1 MSGAI
6 NIDYICINT
15 YIFHL
20 FKRVGGILSYQVELM
35 TSTND
40 IYDVIV
46 VGAGVV
52 GPTIAT
58 ALARQGRRVLIIE
71 RDWSTP
77 DRIVGELL
85 QPGGVKALKEL
96 GMIQAINNIEAIH
109 VTGYYVKYGGQIV
122 RLDYPD
128 KQDAMKTSFVKPVP
142 DCVFDGNDNMKSDST
157 LSSKEWEEDERVR
170 GVAFHNGEFLMNLRS
185 IVKDEPNV
193 TWVEGTATKILRDE
207 ENPSIVTGVLVKQN
221 LELKNYSAKLTISC
235 DGIYSKFRK
244 ELSTENVPVVGSYF
258 VGLKL
263 IDAKLP
269 MPNRGH
275 VILGSHAPILIYQI
289 SPHETRILCAYRST
303 KPPSQTND
311 ELYNY
316 LRDEVLPALP
326 KETQPSFEKALEAR
340 KFRAMPNQYLPAVKQ
355 GKETKGLIMLGDSLN
370 MRHPLTGGGMTVG
383 LNDSALLAKLLHPR
397 YIEEFDNYEILT
409 KQLSVFHK
417 KRKNL
422 DAVLNTLSIA
432 LYTLFA
438 ADKNALM
445 ILQKGCFKYFILGG
459 DCVSGPIGL
468 LSGTLPFPMLLFNHF
483 FSVAFYAI
491 YCNFIDRGLIGFP
504 IALIEAFDTIFTAIV
519 VFTPYLWKELVY

>member
-1 MSGAI
+1 
-6 NIDYICINT
+6 
-15 YIFHL
+15 
-20 FKRVGGILSYQVELM
+20 M
-35 TSTND
+35 TSASN

-77 DRIVGELL
+77 DRIVGELM
-85 QPGGVKALKEL
+85 QPGGIKALKEL
-96 GMIQAINNIEAIH
+96 GMIKAINNIEAIH
-109 VTGYYVKYGGQIV
+109 VDGYYVKYGDQVV

-128 KQDAMKTSFVKPVP
+128 KQDAMKTNSVKSVP
-142 DCVFDGNDNMKSDST
+142 DCVFDDNDKMASDYT
-157 LSSKEWEEDERVR
+157 LSSKDWDEDERVR

-185 IVKDEPNV
+185 MVKSEPNV

-207 ENPSIVTGVLVKQN
+207 ENPSIVTGVEVKQN
-221 LELKNYSAKLTISC
+221 QAKKTYTAKLTISC

-244 ELSTENVPVVGSYF
+244 ELSAENVPIVGSYF

-269 MPNRGH
+269 MVNRGH

-303 KPPSQTND
+303 KPPSQTSD

-326 KETQPSFEKALEAR
+326 KETQPSFEKALETR

-355 GKETKGLIMLGDSLN
+355 GKETKGLVMLGDSLN

-383 LNDSALLAKLLHPR
+383 LNDSVLLAKLLHPR
-397 YIEEFDNYEILT
+397 YIEDFDNHELLG
-409 KQLSVFHK
+409 KQLSTFHR

-438 ADKNALM
+438 ADRNALL
-445 ILQKGCFKYFILGG
+445 ILQRGCFKYFLLGG

-468 LSGTLPFPMLLFNHF
+468 LSGILPFPMLLFNHF

-504 IALIEAFDTIFTAIV
+504 LALLEAFDTIFTAII